1 MLSADGFNDHMMSS
15 ADDARSLDKPRL
27 KHSVSC
33 AALARAGWPGLVTI
47 FPWLLPVVKPLARRF
62 PDKLSRRVSPLLQAS
77 TASQGQAHFLLQ
89 LLCPLYVQR
98 PGLGPLS

>member
-1 MLSADGFNDHMMSS
+1 MRELFN
-15 ADDARSLDKPRL
+15 KPRL
-27 KHSVSC
+27 KQSVSC

-62 PDKLSRRVSPLLQAS
+62 PDKLSRRVSLLLQAS
-77 TASQGQAHFLLQ
+77 TASQDKHSFCYK
-89 LLCPLYVQR
+89 LLCPLYVQC